1 MQAFLKQHWFLT
13 TLALLII
20 SGISIGFAGYGPQV
34 QPIIGRINPRW
45 TTAGVL
51 FLMAFSLDSDH
62 LWAAFRAPRPVI
74 IGSLINYGLIPA
86 LAWLISPL
94 QHPAD
99 FRLGLMIAATVPCTT
114 AAASVMTR
122 KARGNDAISLLTT
135 VATNLSCFVM
145 TPLWLKWTTG
155 TQVDLDTKKLM
166 IDLLVA
172 VLVPT
177 ILGQILRQPAPLHAF
192 AVKHKAGISIIAQVL
207 IELLVLTA
215 ALTAGTKM
223 HEIRAGSHEPAV
235 ETMQQADDNAEVR
248 PRGVP
253 EHGLTLARGIA
264 VWGSCFGLHVVA
276 LAAGWWL
283 SRATGSSRK
292 DAAAV
297 AFAGSQKT
305 LPIGIYVSS
314 LFGAAYP
321 FALFPMLLYHTTQLF
336 FDTWLASRLATQS
349 DAE

>member
-13 TLALLII
+13 TLGLLII
-20 SGISIGFAGYGPQV
+20 SGISIGLAGYGPQV
-34 QPIIGRINPRW
+34 QPIVSRINPRW

-177 ILGQILRQPAPLHAF
+177 ILGQIFRQPAPLHAF
-192 AVKHKAGISIIAQVL
+192 AVKHKAGISVIAQVL

-223 HEIRAGSHEPAV
+223 HEIRVGSPAAV
-235 ETMQQADDNAEVR
+235 ESTPDTTDSEVR

-253 EHGLTLARGIA
+253 EHGLSLARGVT
-264 VWGSCFGLHVVA
+264 VWGSCFGLHAVG
-276 LAAGWWL
+276 LLAGWWL
-283 SRATGSSRK
+283 SRATGSSRR

-314 LFGAAYP
+314 LFGTAYP

-336 FDTWLASRLATQS
+336 FDTWLASRLAARS
-349 DAE
+349 DSA

>member
-1 MQAFLKQHWFLT
+1 MREFFKQHWFLT
-13 TLALLII
+13 TLAILIV
-20 SGISIGFAGYGPQV
+20 SGISVGFAGYGPQV
-34 QPIIGRINPRW
+34 QPVVGRINPRW

-62 LWAAFRAPRPVI
+62 LWAAFRSPMPVI
-74 IGSLINYGLIPA
+74 LGCLINYGLIPS

-99 FRLGLMIAATVPCTT
+99 FRLGLVIAATVPCTT

-135 VATNLSCFVM
+135 VATNLSCFVL
-145 TPLWLKWTTG
+145 TPLWLKWATG
-155 TQVDLDTKKLM
+155 TQVDLDTKRLM
-166 IDLLVA
+166 VELLEA

-177 ILGQILRQPAPLHAF
+177 VLGQILRQPARLHAF
-192 AVKHKAGISIIAQVL
+192 AVKHKATISIIAQIL

-215 ALTAGTKM
+215 ALRAGTELHKLRSGTA
-223 HEIRAGSHEPAV
+223 ESTV
-235 ETMQQADDNAEVR
+235 VDETDSTPEVH
-248 PRGVP
+248 PRGIP
-253 EHGLTLARGIA
+253 EHGLSFTRAVI
-264 VWGSCFGLHVVA
+264 VWGSCFGLHGVG
-276 LAAGWWL
+276 LIAGWWL
-283 SRATGSSRK
+283 ARATGSSRR

-305 LPIGIYVSS
+305 LPIGIYVAG

-336 FDTWLASRLATQS
+336 FDTWLASRLAPHS
-349 DAE
+349 ESA